1 MWLYFGLLAFST
13 RPKEK
18 PHGEIPP
25 VRMTYTGGTGGD
37 HGGGCIPEAY
47 QHSCDLG
54 CGSCVQTSSCDG
66 DCNHGCNGGSG
77 RRRRFLAKGK
87 GGGSSCDA
95 SCDKSCDHL
104 SCDQTSHLT
113 SGDYTQPYTHQTSCD
128 ATGCETDCDEQP
140 FLNTQSYVL
149 TQSCDEQCAYT
160 DSCDHEAD
168 CDESSC
174 DDSSSTGGSAIHS
187 CDFTDGGQSCDF
199 GCEHIIAGDYH
210 SGTEG
215 ANNECDGDE
224 CEPVVDCGFLNCGR

>member
-18 PHGEIPP
+18 PHDEIPP

-87 GGGSSCDA
+87 GGGM
-95 SCDKSCDHL
+95 
-104 SCDQTSHLT
+104 
-113 SGDYTQPYTHQTSCD
+113 GRR
-128 ATGCETDCDEQP
+128 
-140 FLNTQSYVL
+140 
-149 TQSCDEQCAYT
+149 
-160 DSCDHEAD
+160 EA
-168 CDESSC
+168 
-174 DDSSSTGGSAIHS
+174 A
-187 CDFTDGGQSCDF
+187 Q
-199 GCEHIIAGDYH
+199 
-210 SGTEG
+210 GTEEHEGEGEDDPDDRQGEGIGDRIKAAAEVLKRREGIFDAAIEDVG
-215 ANNECDGDE
+215 AQEGSEEELADD
-224 CEPVVDCGFLNCGR
+224 L